1 MQVTRARFEVG
12 VLYAAGALIPV
23 VMMRMIGA
31 EIHHWHL
38 LMCSAFALCCVSL
51 STLLGAKT
59 NRPISQAMALVSL
72 CYGLFFR
79 CCYDCEIIRSIQVIL
94 VPFRH

>member
-1 MQVTRARFEVG
+1 MGIRADKAIGINHMQVTRARFEVG

-59 NRPISQAMALVSL
+59 NRPILPSYGIGVIVLWSL
-72 CYGLFFR
+72 L
-79 CCYDCEIIRSIQVIL
+79 QVL
-94 VPFRH
+94 L